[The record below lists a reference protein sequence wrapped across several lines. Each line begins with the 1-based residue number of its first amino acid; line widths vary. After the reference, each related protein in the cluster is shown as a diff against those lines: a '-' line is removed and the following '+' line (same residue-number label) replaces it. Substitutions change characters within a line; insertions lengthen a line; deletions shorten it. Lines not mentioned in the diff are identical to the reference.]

1 MPAPAAL
8 RRLFHLPARG
18 APALNGGVSKL
29 SPIARILAPAV
40 GGALGIALMIA
51 LAGVADLPLMLAP
64 FTTSI
69 VLVMSAPGSA
79 YARARN
85 VVGGH
90 VLSALAG
97 FGVLYAFGDTPW
109 FAALAVGLAIAAMQA
124 TDTMHPPAGIN
135 ALIMVV
141 AHPAWTFLFVPV
153 FAGAL
158 CLVAFAFSYHR
169 LIDALARARDVH
181 RASAAADAERPPQ
194 SPAR

>member
-1 MPAPAAL
+1 MSNASLLIRIFAPA
-8 RRLFHLPARG
+8 
-18 APALNGGVSKL
+18 
-29 SPIARILAPAV
+29 I

-51 LAGVADLPLMLAP
+51 LAGVANLPLMLAP

-79 YARARN
+79 FARVRN

-97 FGVLYAFGDTPW
+97 LLVVHVLGDTPW
-109 FAALAVGLAIAAMQA
+109 YAALAVGLAIAAMQA

-141 AHPAWTFLFVPV
+141 AHPAWTFVFVPV
-153 FAGAL
+153 LAGAV
-158 CLVAFAFSYHR
+158 CLVLFAKSYHS
-169 LIDALARARDVH
+169 IVDALVSKREAAKQK
-181 RASAAADAERPPQ
+181 AADAVSPPLPETL
-194 SPAR
+194 S

>member
-1 MPAPAAL
+1 MT
-8 RRLFHLPARG
+8 
-18 APALNGGVSKL
+18 SL
-29 SPIARILAPAV
+29 SPIARILLPAI

-69 VLVMSAPGSA
+69 VLVMSAPASA

-97 FGVLYAFGDTPW
+97 LAVVYALGDTPW
-109 FAALAVGLAIAAMQA
+109 FAAFAVGLAIALMQA
-124 TDTMHPPAGIN
+124 TETMHPPAGIN
-135 ALIMVV
+135 ALIIVV

-153 FAGAL
+153 LAGAI
-158 CLVAFAFSYHR
+158 CLVAFAQSYNR
-169 LIDALARARDVH
+169 LTAALARP
-181 RASAAADAERPPQ
+181 RAAGRAGAQADGAETERAASRAPLP
-194 SPAR
+194 

>member
-1 MPAPAAL
+1 MAALEAL
-8 RRLFHLPARG
+8 RRFFRLCGARARVHDVRMSKTSSLVRIV
-18 APALNGGVSKL
+18 APA
-29 SPIARILAPAV
+29 I

-51 LAGVADLPLMLAP
+51 LAGVANLPLMLAP

-90 VLSALAG
+90 VLSAMAG
-97 FGVLYAFGDTPW
+97 FAVLYAFGDTPW
-109 FAALAVGLAIAAMQA
+109 LAALAVGLAIAAMQA

-141 AHPAWTFLFVPV
+141 AHPPWTFLIIPV
-153 FAGAL
+153 FAGAV

-169 LIDALARARDVH
+169 LTDALARRTDVRDG
-181 RASAAADAERPPQ
+181 AAAADAERRPQ
-194 SPAR
+194 PDVQ

>member
-1 MPAPAAL
+1 MNTP
-8 RRLFHLPARG
+8 
-18 APALNGGVSKL
+18 S
-29 SPIARILAPAV
+29 SIARIVTPAI
-40 GGALGIALMIA
+40 GGTLGIAAMIA
-51 LAGVADLPLMLAP
+51 LAGVANLPLMLAP

-69 VLVMSAPGSA
+69 VLVMSSPDSA
-79 YARARN
+79 YARPRN

-97 FGVLYAFGDTPW
+97 FAVLYTLGDTPW

-153 FAGAL
+153 LAGAL
-158 CLVAFAFSYHR
+158 CLVAFAASYHR
-169 LIDALARARDVH
+169 LANALARPREV
-181 RASAAADAERPPQ
+181 RPIKTADAERPPQ
-194 SPAR
+194 TPVS